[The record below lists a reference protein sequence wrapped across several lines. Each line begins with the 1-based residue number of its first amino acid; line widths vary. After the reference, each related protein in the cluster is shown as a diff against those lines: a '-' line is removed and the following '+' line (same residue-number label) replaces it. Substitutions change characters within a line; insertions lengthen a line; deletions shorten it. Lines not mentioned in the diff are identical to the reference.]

1 MIINFEEQAFA
12 ETLDFNLLIKVYESY
27 RNILEPDRTPVIILD
42 EIQEIPKW
50 EKFVRSLQEKN
61 EARIIVTGSSSAL
74 LSGEFATVLTG
85 RTVEINMHPLSF
97 NEYFA
102 FFGLQFK
109 KKADLILKKKQV
121 LKMLRQ
127 YMEFG
132 GLPEIAL
139 EINDTLKSEITRK
152 IYDDILFKDIVKRW
166 SIKNIDKLETIS
178 RYYTSNISSPITFN
192 RISKFLNIP
201 VKTVEIYS
209 KYIEKSDLIFFVKR
223 FSFSVKKQENSPRKV
238 YSIDTGIVNST
249 GFRFQDNHGHLME
262 NIVAVHLR
270 IKKFLEAPLMD
281 VYYYKDYSQNE
292 VDFVVKDGLKVSQ
305 LMQVC
310 YNIEN
315 PDTKER
321 ELRSLIKASR
331 ELKCD
336 DLAIITWDYE
346 AKEEF
351 KSKNISYIPLW
362 KWLLG

>member
-1 MIINFEEQAFA
+1 LIINFEEQAFA

-132 GLPEIAL
+132 GFPEIAL

-166 SIKNIDKLETIS
+166 SIKNIE
-178 RYYTSNISSPITFN
+178 
-192 RISKFLNIP
+192 
-201 VKTVEIYS
+201 
-209 KYIEKSDLIFFVKR
+209 KR
-223 FSFSVKKQENSPRKV
+223 FTKNIRVPEYSSKNSR
-238 YSIDTGIVNST
+238 N
-249 GFRFQDNHGHLME
+249 L
-262 NIVAVHLR
+262 
-270 IKKFLEAPLMD
+270 
-281 VYYYKDYSQNE
+281 
-292 VDFVVKDGLKVSQ
+292 LKVH
-305 LMQVC
+305 
-310 YNIEN
+310 
-315 PDTKER
+315 
-321 ELRSLIKASR
+321 
-331 ELKCD
+331 
-336 DLAIITWDYE
+336 
-346 AKEEF
+346 
-351 KSKNISYIPLW
+351 
-362 KWLLG
+362 

>member
-1 MIINFEEQAFA
+1 
-12 ETLDFNLLIKVYESY
+12 
-27 RNILEPDRTPVIILD
+27 
-42 EIQEIPKW
+42 
-50 EKFVRSLQEKN
+50 
-61 EARIIVTGSSSAL
+61 
-74 LSGEFATVLTG
+74 
-85 RTVEINMHPLSF
+85 
-97 NEYFA
+97 
-102 FFGLQFK
+102 
-109 KKADLILKKKQV
+109 
-121 LKMLRQ
+121 
-127 YMEFG
+127 
-132 GLPEIAL
+132 
-139 EINDTLKSEITRK
+139 
-152 IYDDILFKDIVKRW
+152 
-166 SIKNIDKLETIS
+166 
-178 RYYTSNISSPITFN
+178 
-192 RISKFLNIP
+192 
-201 VKTVEIYS
+201 
-209 KYIEKSDLIFFVKR
+209 VKR